1 MSKAKKAG
9 SAHWGSLRHPSI
21 FWVGHKDDDAVTEMK
36 ATGGKWNFFFGWA
49 LQYIS
54 HPSSPQYLLYFAWFY
69 REIERRSLANCI
81 GKKNGLCSHR
91 QLNIGHSY
99 GFGSQAKPRTHTH
112 MYYVILLPDP
122 GSSSCSCTITKGH
135 RPLMIYHSTVC
146 ACACPGTI
154 VVEQQQLITKRTK
167 SMKRKEGG
175 KLKSSSTTVPKS
187 SSAAATVT
195 VVTLY

>member
-1 MSKAKKAG
+1 MKFLFWLGFTVYISSLLPTILIILCLVLSGDRKKISGKLYWQEKWSLFSQTIEYWPQLWLWLTSKAQ
-9 SAHWGSLRHPSI
+9 
-21 FWVGHKDDDAVTEMK
+21 
-36 ATGGKWNFFFGWA
+36 N
-49 LQYIS
+49 
-54 HPSSPQYLLYFAWFY
+54 
-69 REIERRSLANCI
+69 
-81 GKKNGLCSHR
+81 
-91 QLNIGHSY
+91 
-99 GFGSQAKPRTHTH
+99 THTH

>member
-1 MSKAKKAG
+1 MENE
-9 SAHWGSLRHPSI
+9 I
-21 FWVGHKDDDAVTEMK
+21 
-36 ATGGKWNFFFGWA
+36 FFFG
-49 LQYIS
+49 LYNIS
-54 HPSSPQYLLYFAWFY
+54 SLSTTYYTLLGSFW
-69 REIERRSLANCI
+69 EIERRSLANCI